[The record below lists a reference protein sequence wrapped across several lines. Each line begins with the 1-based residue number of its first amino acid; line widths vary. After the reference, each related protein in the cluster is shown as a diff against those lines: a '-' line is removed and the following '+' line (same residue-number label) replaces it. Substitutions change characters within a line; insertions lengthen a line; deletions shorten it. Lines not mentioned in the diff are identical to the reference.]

1 MPARCRPRTL
11 KDRKIVRQA
20 IKKVQ
25 PDFHPVAPHI
35 SPLLSITYQKR
46 QPARTTLND
55 RYFP

>member
-11 KDRKIVRQA
+11 NDRKIVRQA
-20 IKKVQ
+20 IKRCNQ
-25 PDFHPVAPHI
+25 ISHPVAPHI

>member
-20 IKKVQ
+20 IKRCNQ
-25 PDFHPVAPHI
+25 ISHSVAPNI